1 MRLTWSARSLR
12 SKLWC
17 LWSSQ
22 RAGFR
27 WSLQV
32 ASWSPKGAPCRR
44 ALGLHVLI
52 ALVIATT
59 LGCGCSGPAGSGEG
73 QGEAER
79 VSVRVLFAG
88 SLIIPFAQ
96 VEEEFEAAHPEIDLN
111 MEGHGSIQAVR
122 IVGDLHEQA
131 DLVVTADHRLIQML
145 LYESHDPEYGFPYA
159 SWRVIF
165 ATNDMALAYTSES
178 AYSDE
183 VNAENWY
190 EIVNR
195 PGVRLGCSDPRLD
208 ANGYRALMTVRLAED
223 YYGRPG
229 LFKDTFG
236 REFRIPVRLSETDE
250 GAVITVPELLDTVS
264 GSHLVLRP
272 YSVSLLPLLV
282 SGDIDYAFEYE
293 SVIRQH
299 GLEYVTLPPAIG
311 LGDASYADFFGSV
324 TVKLDF
330 QRFASVEPVFV
341 GEPIRYGVTIP
352 SNAREPEAAAL
363 LLAFLLGPEG
373 QRIMAE
379 NHQPVIAP
387 ALTDD
392 LGALPEIVR
401 PYCVSG
407 Q

>member
-52 ALVIATT
+52 ALVIAAT
-59 LGCGCSGPAGSGEG
+59 LGCGCSGQAGSTAG
-73 QGEAER
+73 QGEGER

-96 VEEEFEAAHPEIDLN
+96 VEEEFEAAHPEIELN

-131 DLVVTADHRLIQML
+131 DLVVTADHRLIPML
-145 LYESHDPEYGFPYA
+145 LYESRDPESGLPYA
-159 SWRVIF
+159 SWSVIF
-165 ATNDMALAYTSES
+165 ATNSMALAYTSES
-178 AYSDE
+178 AYADE
-183 VNAENWY
+183 VDEDNWY

-223 YYGRPG
+223 HYGRPG
-229 LFKDTFG
+229 LFKETFG
-236 REFRIPVRLSETDE
+236 GGFRIPVRLTKAGE
-250 GAVITVPELLDTVS
+250 GAVISVPELLETVS
-264 GSHLVLRP
+264 GSHVVLRP
-272 YSVSLLPLLV
+272 YSVNLLPLLV

-299 GLEYVTLPPAIG
+299 GLEHVTLPPAIG
-311 LGDASYADFFGSV
+311 LGDPSYTDLYSGV

-330 QRFASVEPVFV
+330 QRFASVEPEFV

-363 LLAFLLGPEG
+363 LLTFLLGPDG
-373 QRIMAE
+373 RRIMAE

-392 LGALPEIVR
+392 LGALPEIAR
-401 PYCVSG
+401 PYCVTG